1 MRLAPT
7 GCVVDP
13 AATTEQ
19 PLEGAIVRAL
29 AAEPGRPAA
38 NQRLVTAPEMT
49 ELREH
54 LTSQGLI
61 VDGRMTQM
69 IRLGALWP
77 VVVVG
82 FGLPVVDAD
91 NESPATWIAVAAAVA
106 VTIAGARF
114 GVPRR
119 PSAAR
124 RAIEQAA
131 AHRQDAADRLTRRLA
146 NVGFGM
152 EDPELRDA
160 GVDPMVVAAH
170 GPIVLSSADP
180 MLAVAPGGSAPTPA
194 RHGLLHAD
202 AGTARSAPRRRRH
215 GTVCSTPTRPSTTA
229 PLSTTACSA
238 TAGSPDG
245 RGVFER
251 EPRIAGRESNGC
263 RYRALTVAT
272 ATLSRGGGPRKRRAA
287 PTCARGAGLEPATTS
302 SKGR

>member
-180 MLAVAPGGSAPTPA
+180 MLAVAPGSSAPTPA

-202 AGTARSAPRRRRH
+202 AGTARSAPRRR
-215 GTVCSTPTRPSTTA
+215 A
-229 PLSTTACSA
+229 PPQQPLCRLRRAQRRRVPL
-238 TAGSPDG
+238 TAGG
-245 RGVFER
+245 C
-251 EPRIAGRESNGC
+251 SNGS
-263 RYRALTVAT
+263 RASPGANRTGVAT
-272 ATLSRGGGPRKRRAA
+272 VR
-287 PTCARGAGLEPATTS
+287 
-302 SKGR
+302 